1 MNIYIN
7 NFLKFPFFYRFY
19 QRIIRKKFDDYD
31 FFEFFFKEL
40 YKKKK
45 SIKVLDLCCGD
56 SFVLNYIN
64 PYIFKYL
71 GLDNNSLY
79 LNSGKKRWRRH
90 SFKFFDF
97 SQIHKLKKEINFY
110 PDVIFLNGV
119 IHHFNDHNIKVLN
132 NFIKNNF
139 PKSIFLSADP
149 IRFNN
154 NFMNKLMIEFDRGR
168 FIRTLKNY
176 KFLMK
181 NHNFLI
187 SDLFFRVNFKLIF
200 HYKNIDLKFLYNLW
214 KSEVIL

>member
-31 FFEFFFKEL
+31 FFEFFFNKL
-40 YKKKK
+40 NKKKK
-45 SIKVLDLCCGD
+45 NIKVLDLCCGD
-56 SFVLNYIN
+56 SFILDYIN

-71 GLDNNSLY
+71 GFDNNSLY

-97 SQIHKLKKEINFY
+97 SQINKLKKEINFY

-119 IHHFNDHNIKVLN
+119 IHHFDDHKIKVLN

-154 NFMNKLMIEFDRGR
+154 NFINTLMIKFDRGR
-168 FIRTLKNY
+168 FIRTLKSY

-181 NHNFLI
+181 NYNFLI

-200 HYKNIDLKFLYNLW
+200 HYKNVDLKFLYNLW
-214 KSEVIL
+214 KSKLII